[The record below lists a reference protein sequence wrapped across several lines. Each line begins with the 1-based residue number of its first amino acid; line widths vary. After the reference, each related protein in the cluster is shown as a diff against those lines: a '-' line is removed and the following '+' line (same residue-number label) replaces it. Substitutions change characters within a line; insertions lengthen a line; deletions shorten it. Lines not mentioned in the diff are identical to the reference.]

1 MDQLDLAAKL
11 TLSDAAHTQTQ
22 TAKTVWFAGGGDFLM
37 TVKENQKEL
46 CQTLNTLLEPQR
58 FSP

>member
-22 TAKTVWFAGGGDFLM
+22 TAKTVLFEGGGDFLM

-46 CQTLNTLLEPQR
+46 CQTLTTLLQPQR